1 MTQIRALVTMR
12 FAPENRERLRTAVE
26 KLTAKAAAEEGVLGM
41 TYSVSRSGD
50 ILFVNEH
57 YRDAAGMLDH
67 LLGMDPAATQELV
80 TLVTIESMIVCG
92 PVTDRIE
99 QLVAGFGDVTF
110 AETLADSA
118 RS

>member
-12 FAPENRERLRTAVE
+12 FAPENRSRLQAAVE
-26 KLTAKAAAEEGVLGM
+26 KLTAKAAAEDGVLGM

-67 LLGMDPAATQELV
+67 LLGMDPEVTAELV
-80 TLVTIESMIVCG
+80 ELVTIESMVVCG
-92 PVTDRIE
+92 PVTEQIE
-99 QLVAGFGDVTF
+99 QIVANFGEVTF
-110 AETLADSA
+110 AETVADRTPA
-118 RS
+118 